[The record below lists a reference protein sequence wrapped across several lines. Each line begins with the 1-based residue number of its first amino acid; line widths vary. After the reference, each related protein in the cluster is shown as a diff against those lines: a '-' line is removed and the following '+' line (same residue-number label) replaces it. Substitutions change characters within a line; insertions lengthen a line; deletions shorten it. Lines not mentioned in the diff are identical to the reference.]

1 MEEVELTPLPGLPL
15 AVLGPVEAA
24 RAVQVVVGVPVR
36 VAAVVAVLVAALVAA
51 EAAVPVRVVLAAVVV
66 HARVDQLARQ
76 AAERV
81 LAAQHVLV
89 PVLALAGARLAAP
102 AVVRVDVLAALGAV
116 LVALE

>member
-1 MEEVELTPLPGLPL
+1 MGAAPLLLGLPL

-36 VAAVVAVLVAALVAA
+36 VAAVVAVLVAA